1 MSSNVVKANPKLF
14 KDVVPGRI
22 GFKPLKHKDGTIFE
36 DVDYFELLGRK
47 CIELDKK
54 NKNPSIPTDYGKY
67 NRDVVAVAK
76 EVCKGID
83 NGLDREEIKAYITR
97 CIDIDD

>member
-1 MSSNVVKANPKLF
+1 MSEAVKPNPALF
-14 KDVVPGRI
+14 KDVKPGRI

-54 NKNPSIPTDYGKY
+54 NRNPVLPTDYGKY
-67 NRDVVAVAK
+67 DRDTVMVAK
-76 EVCKGID
+76 EVCKAIDSGID
-83 NGLDREEIKAYITR
+83 RDDIKAYISR
-97 CIDIDD
+97 CIDETK

>member
-1 MSSNVVKANPKLF
+1 MSEPKLNPKLF
-14 KDVVPGRI
+14 KGVAPGRI

-47 CIELDKK
+47 CIEMDKM
-54 NKNPSIPTDYGKY
+54 NRNPSIPTDYGKY
-67 NRDVVAVAK
+67 DRKTVEVAK

-83 NGLDREEIKAYITR
+83 NGLSRDDIKAYLTR
-97 CIDIDD
+97 CIELES